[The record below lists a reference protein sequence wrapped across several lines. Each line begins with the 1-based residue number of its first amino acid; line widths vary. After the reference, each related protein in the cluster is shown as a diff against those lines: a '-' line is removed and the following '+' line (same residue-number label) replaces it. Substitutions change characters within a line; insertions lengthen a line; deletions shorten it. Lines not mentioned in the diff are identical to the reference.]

1 MMKLKFT
8 FIFTL
13 GVLVPSVAV
22 PTGVLWA
29 APAAVEADIVTGNVR
44 GVVVDGTGGSLP
56 GATVRVRVGKFE
68 RKVQSDARGS
78 FRVEGVPAG
87 PTSVSVSLD
96 RFQPETIDVAASRP
110 ALRVVLVPSGVSERV
125 EVSAGAVA
133 FRTITATKTDTP
145 LRDVPQSITVIGKG
159 QLEEQSIRSVQD
171 LVRYVPGIG
180 IAQGEGNRDTPVFR
194 GSSSTADFTVDGIRD
209 DVQYFRDFYNVSR
222 VEALKGPDGMIFGR
236 AGVGGVI
243 NRVTKQADWTN
254 AREVAIQGGSFTN
267 RRLQTDVGQA
277 LNDRAALR
285 VLGMYENSD
294 SYRSRVGVE
303 RYGFNPS
310 MAFRL
315 SSSATLTMA
324 YERFHD
330 DRVADRGVPSFN
342 GRPLQTDPSTFFGN
356 PDVSLANA
364 TVDAGTALLAADLGR
379 GVTVRNRTRV
389 AAYDKFYQNVF
400 PGAVNDAGTT
410 VSLSAY
416 NNRNDRNNFFNQ
428 TDFNWRAKTGGW
440 GHTLLAGVELGRQ
453 VSDNLRTTGF
463 FSNISPTTTTVNVPI
478 DDPLTSLP
486 MTWAPN
492 ATDADNHGVAKT
504 LGLYVQDQILLS
516 RNLQAIVG
524 VRYDNFDADVTN
536 NRTAQHVSA
545 KENLVSPRAGLIL
558 KPTER
563 MSVYASYTVAY
574 QPRAGEQLTSLSL
587 TNRALDPE
595 KFQNREFGV
604 KWDLAESLSFTAALY
619 RLTRN
624 NVAVTDPADSTRLI
638 LVDGQR
644 VNGVEL
650 GIGGSPARNWTING
664 GYAYQDGKIV
674 TSPSATVPAGARLA
688 SVPRHSFSLWN
699 RVDFAS
705 KWGAGVGLIRQTD
718 MFASTDNLVVLPG
731 YTRVDAAVFYRFNK
745 TVRGQVNVEN
755 LFDERYFVS
764 AHSNNNITPGSP
776 RAIRAALTLG
786 F

>member
-1 MMKLKFT
+1 MNMKFT

-13 GVLVPSVAV
+13 GFVIVSLAVPAAPVAV
-22 PTGVLWA
+22 GADVA
-29 APAAVEADIVTGNVR
+29 AGAVR

-56 GATVRVRVGKFE
+56 GAAVTVRARRFE
-68 RKVQSDARGS
+68 RRVQSDGRGS
-78 FRVEGVPAG
+78 FRIEGVPAG

-96 RFQPETIDVAASRP
+96 RFRPETIDVAASRP

-133 FRTITATKTDTP
+133 GRTITATKTDTP
-145 LRDVPQSITVIGKG
+145 LRDVPQSITVIDKG
-159 QLEEQSIRSVQD
+159 QIEEQSIRSVQD

-254 AREVAIQGGSFTN
+254 VREVAVQGGSFTN
-267 RRLQTDVGQA
+267 RRLQSDVSQA

-285 VLGMYENSD
+285 VLGMYENSE
-294 SYRSRVGVE
+294 SYRSGVGVE

-310 MAFRL
+310 VALRL
-315 SSSATLTMA
+315 SSSATLTMS

-330 DRVADRGVPSFN
+330 GRVADRGVPSLN
-342 GRPLQTDPSTFFGN
+342 GRPLHTDPSTFFGN
-356 PDVSLANA
+356 PDASVADA

-400 PGAVNDAGTT
+400 PGAVNAAGTT

-416 NNRNDRNNFFNQ
+416 NNRNDRNNVFNQ
-428 TDFNWRAKTGGW
+428 TDFNWKAKTGGW

-463 FSNISPTTTTVNVPI
+463 FSSISPTTTTVSVPI
-478 DDPLTSLP
+478 DDPVTSLP

-536 NRTAQHVSA
+536 NRTAQQVSA
-545 KENLVSPRAGLIL
+545 QENLVSPRAGLIF

-604 KWDLAESLSFTAALY
+604 KWDLARSLSFTGALY

-624 NVAVTDPADSTRLI
+624 NVAITDPADSTRLI

-644 VNGVEL
+644 VSGVEL
-650 GIGGSPARNWTING
+650 GIGGSPMRNWTING

-688 SVPRHSFSLWN
+688 SVPKHSFSLWN
-699 RVDFAS
+699 RYDFAA
-705 KWGAGVGLIRQTD
+705 KWGAGMGLIRQTE
-718 MFASTDNLVVLPG
+718 MFASADNLVFLPG
-731 YTRVDAAVFYRFNK
+731 YTRVDAAVFYRFNNN
-745 TVRGQVNVEN
+745 VRGQVNVEN
-755 LFDERYFVS
+755 LFDELYFVS

-776 RAIRAALTLG
+776 RAIRATLTLG